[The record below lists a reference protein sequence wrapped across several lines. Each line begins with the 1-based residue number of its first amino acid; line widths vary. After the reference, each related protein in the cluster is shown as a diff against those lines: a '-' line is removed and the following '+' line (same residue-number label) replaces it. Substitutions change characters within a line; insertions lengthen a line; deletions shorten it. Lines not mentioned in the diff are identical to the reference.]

1 MRKVQNFNDGW
12 IFSKEAL
19 TFKDFRTGEK
29 VNLPHTWNAKDGQD
43 GGNDYYRGECY
54 YAKEFDLASLPEGDI
69 YYLEINGAN
78 SSSSVFLNGEELSHH
93 DGGYSRSRV
102 ELKNIKEHNLII
114 IKVDNSPCDSVYP
127 QFADFTFYGG
137 LYRDVNIIAVPFSHF
152 DLEYYGGPGIRISPE
167 ISGND
172 AVVEMEV
179 YIKNAKKNQRLE
191 FVITD
196 HAGSPVSKMTADTN
210 ERTVKMKIENVRL
223 WQGRLDP
230 HLYHAEV
237 ALLEGDEKIDQ
248 ISSRFGCREFS
259 VDSERGFILNG
270 KDYTL
275 RGVSRHQDRAGVGN
289 ALLPEHHEE
298 DLKLILEMGANAIR
312 LAHYQHDEYFLDLCD
327 EAGLVVWAEI
337 PYISR
342 HLKNGDKNAESQMQ
356 ELVIQNYN
364 HPSICFWGL
373 SNEITMGGTD
383 TEGLLELHTL
393 LNGLCHALDPK
404 RLTTVAAVTTCPTDA
419 EYLKIPDLI
428 AYNHYFGWY
437 GGEVGMNGAWFDSF
451 HKKYPERPIGI
462 SEYGCEALDWHTNEP
477 KQGDYTEE
485 YQAYYHE
492 ELIKQIS
499 SRPYLWAT
507 FVWNM
512 FDFAADARNE
522 GGEAGMNHK
531 GLVTFDRKYKKDAF
545 YAYKAW
551 LSDEPFVHIAGK
563 RYEKR
568 NEEES
573 EISVYSNLDEV
584 ELFVNGVSVGKK
596 KGGPF
601 FKFKIKNEGTSQLLA
616 KAGEFSD
623 RAEITKVDK
632 FFDEYRLKEVH
643 AVLNWFDI
651 TEREGRLS
659 VNDKISDILA
669 TEKGRAIFEKIAE
682 KMKMAGNAE
691 VQMNE
696 DMLKMLG
703 GFSFIRFA
711 SLSEMLG
718 IKFTKEELLSINEK
732 LNQIERGCRI

>member
-1 MRKVQNFNDGW
+1 MRKIKKINEGW
-12 IFSKEAL
+12 TFSKEPL
-19 TFKDFRTGEK
+19 TFKDFRVGEK
-29 VNLPHTWNAKDGQD
+29 INLPHTWNAEDGQD

-54 YAKEFDLASLPEGDI
+54 YAKEFDLSSLPEGDI

-78 SSSSVFLNGEELSHH
+78 SSSTVFLNGEELAHH
-93 DGGYSRSRV
+93 DGGYSRTRV

-114 IKVDNSPCDSVYP
+114 IKVDNSPNDSVYP

-137 LYRDVNIIAVPFSHF
+137 LYRDVNIISVPFSHF
-152 DLEYYGGPGIRISPE
+152 DLEYYGGPGIRIQSE

-172 AVVEMEV
+172 AIVEAEV
-179 YIKNAKKNQRLE
+179 YIKHAKKNQSLE

-210 ERTVKMKIENVRL
+210 ERTVRMKIENARL

-230 HLYHAEV
+230 HLYHIEV
-237 ALLEGDEKIDQ
+237 SLIEEERTIDKV
-248 ISSRFGCREFS
+248 SSSFGCREFS
-259 VDSERGFILNG
+259 VDAERGFILNG
-270 KDYTL
+270 KEYAL
-275 RGVSRHQDRAGVGN
+275 RGVSRHQDRACVGN
-289 ALLPEHHEE
+289 AISRENHEE
-298 DLKLILEMGANAIR
+298 DISLILEMGANCVR
-312 LAHYQHDEYFLDLCD
+312 LAHYQHDEYFYELCD
-327 EAGLVVWAEI
+327 RAGLVVWAEI

-342 HLKNGDKNAESQMQ
+342 HLPNADKNAESQMQ

-373 SNEITMGGTD
+373 SNEITMGGAED
-383 TEGLLELHTL
+383 EGLIKLHTL
-393 LNGLCHALDPK
+393 LNGLCHALDSK
-404 RLTTVAAVTTCPTDA
+404 RLTAVAALTTCPSDA
-419 EYLKIPDLI
+419 EYLKIPDVI

-437 GGEVGMNGAWFDSF
+437 GGEVEMNGKWFDEF
-451 HKKYPERPIGI
+451 HSKYPKRPIGI
-462 SEYGCEALDWHTNEP
+462 SEYGCEALDWHTSEP

-499 SRPYLWAT
+499 ERPYLFAT

-551 LSDEPFVHIAGK
+551 LSDEPFVYIAGK
-563 RYEKR
+563 RYKKR
-568 NEEES
+568 NEEETVVT
-573 EISVYSNLDEV
+573 VYSNLPEV
-584 ELFVNGVSVGKK
+584 ELFVNGKSVGKNQD
-596 KGGPF
+596 GPF
-601 FKFKIKNEGTSQLLA
+601 FKFKVKNEGASELVA
-616 KAGEFSD
+616 KSGDFSD
-623 RAEITKVDK
+623 KTRIVKVEE
-632 FFDEYRLKEVH
+632 FNEEYRLKEVH

-651 TEREGRLS
+651 TEREGRFSL
-659 VNDKISDILA
+659 NDKISDIIA
-669 TEKGRAIFEKIAE
+669 TEKGRELFEKITE
-682 KMKMAGNAE
+682 KLKSKENADM
-691 VQMNE
+691 QMNDGMME
-696 DMLKMLG
+696 MLG

-718 IKFTKEELLSINEK
+718 VSFTKEELLDINRK
-732 LNQIERGCRI
+732 LNEIEKGSHK

>member
-1 MRKVQNFNDGW
+1 MRKIQNFNDAW
-12 IFSKEAL
+12 TFSKEPL
-19 TFKDFRTGEK
+19 TFKDFRTGER
-29 VNLPHTWNAKDGQD
+29 VNLPHTWNCEDGQD

-54 YAKEFDLASLPEGDI
+54 YAKEFDLSSLPEGDV

-78 SSSSVFLNGEELSHH
+78 SSATVFLNGEELCHH
-93 DGGYSRSRV
+93 DGGYSRFRV

-114 IKVDNSPCDSVYP
+114 IKVDNSPNNSVYP

-137 LYRDVNIIAVPFSHF
+137 LYRDVNIIAAPFSHF
-152 DLEYYGGPGIRISPE
+152 DLEYYGGPGIRIQPE
-167 ISGND
+167 ITGND
-172 AVVEMEV
+172 AEVEIEV
-179 YIKNAKKNQRLE
+179 YIKHAKKNQSLE

-210 ERTVKMKIENVRL
+210 ERTVRMKIENVRL
-223 WQGRLDP
+223 WQGKRDP

-237 ALLEGDEKIDQ
+237 GLFEDGKPVDKV
-248 ISSRFGCREFS
+248 SSRFGCREFS
-259 VDSERGFILNG
+259 VDAERGFILNG
-270 KDYTL
+270 KEYAL

-289 ALLPEHHEE
+289 ALLREHHEE
-298 DLKLILEMGANAIR
+298 DIKLILEMGANSVR
-312 LAHYQHDEYFLDLCD
+312 LAHYQHDEYFYELCD

-342 HLKNGDKNAESQMQ
+342 HLKDGDKNAESQMQ

-373 SNEITMGGTD
+373 SNEITMGGN
-383 TEGLLELHTL
+383 TEGLLPLHTL
-393 LNGLCHALDPK
+393 LNGLCHTLDSK
-404 RLTTVAAVTTCPTDA
+404 RLTTVAAVTTCPIDA

-437 GGEVGMNGAWFDSF
+437 GGEVEMNGEWFDKF
-451 HKKYPERPIGI
+451 HEKYPERPIGI
-462 SEYGCEALDWHTNEP
+462 SEYGCEALDWHSPQP

-492 ELIKQIS
+492 EMIKQIS
-499 SRPYLWAT
+499 ERKYLWAT

-563 RYEKR
+563 RYERR

-573 EISVYSNLDEV
+573 EISVYSNLEEV
-584 ELFVNGVSVGKK
+584 ELFVNGKSVGKK
-596 KGGPF
+596 RGKPF
-601 FKFKIKNEGTSQLLA
+601 FKFKIKNEGKSELVA
-616 KAGEFSD
+616 KAGEYSD
-623 RAEITKVDK
+623 CAEIVRVEK
-632 FFDEYRLKEVH
+632 FFEEYRLKEVH

-651 TEREGRLS
+651 TEREGRFSL
-659 VNDKISDILA
+659 NDKISDIVA
-669 TEKGRAIFEKIAE
+669 TEKGRALFAEIAE
-682 KMKMAGNAE
+682 KLKSNESSDM
-691 VQMNE
+691 QMNE
-696 DMLKMLG
+696 EMFKMLG

-718 IKFTKEELLSINEK
+718 VKFTREELLNINGELNKIEK
-732 LNQIERGCRI
+732 GQF